1 MNVQT
6 ARDGDDHHDHRTR
19 QPRLGG
25 RVADD
30 QRPDDAD
37 GVADGAWHPN
47 ADLAQQFEHDEH
59 NDNFKKRLERH
70 PLTRL
75 AQDGRHGVGQQL
87 GAVFEHGD
95 IHRRK
100 VKRQQQRQH
109 AQQPHHRGVDRA
121 FEIVLRRLQAFGKH
135 IGRRQHE
142 GRAVHEH
149 GHAAGQQLGG
159 DLVHLLGRAEDGEQH
174 PPAEEHLQIRA
185 VHDAHRVQALQLFPQ
200 AVHDA
205 RVGHPVDVRQN
216 DAGGRLLAD
225 DEFLERQRLIADDA
239 PDGRDV
245 FLVVLGKSRA
255 RPRSVTSL
263 FGS

>member
-1 MNVQT
+1 M
-6 ARDGDDHHDHRTR
+6 
-19 QPRLGG
+19 
-25 RVADD
+25 
-30 QRPDDAD
+30 
-37 GVADGAWHPN
+37 
-47 ADLAQQFEHDEH
+47 
-59 NDNFKKRLERH
+59 
-70 PLTRL
+70 
-75 AQDGRHGVGQQL
+75 
-87 GAVFEHGD
+87 
-95 IHRRK
+95 
-100 VKRQQQRQH
+100 
-109 AQQPHHRGVDRA
+109 
-121 FEIVLRRLQAFGKH
+121 QAFGKH
-135 IGRRQHE
+135 IGRRQYE

-245 FLVVLGKSRA
+245 FLVVLGKSRTRA
-255 RPRSVTSL
+255 AERHVAVRLLNVAPAVLVGRAEDDLEHSL
-263 FGS
+263 SLQRDKRVPKEQALAQLGEVGLRFDGRRLHHALEVVHAVGRQQRQNNALGDIAAVG